1 MFELTE
7 EQKMIKT
14 NAQWFWLKE
23 IDPII
28 DERER
33 RAATGEVFSREETL
47 WIIDKLAQ
55 MGYLDTADEE
65 GGEGL
70 SRVSH
75 GLLREVQGYFWVST
89 YTLGLGGDRSRILD
103 RMTPECRQQYAGRLK
118 GMLGAAGI
126 SESNAGGS
134 PMPRFAEFKAVLDGD
149 FWVCNGTKA
158 WTSGGGVSDYIT
170 CTTLIDRGKGVEETG
185 TIFIDRYESPYQ
197 TREMPKL
204 GWRCCSLTETTFT
217 DCRVPK
223 ENMLLGAGDAGT
235 ALGFTTGRIGI
246 AAMGT
251 GLGQACVDASTK
263 YMQETQRWGK
273 PLASFQLVQ
282 NMLVNMAVETDCA
295 RYLYLRA
302 CDAAD
307 GLEKGGQLV
316 AESTRDPRV
325 GELRLYSSMAK
336 YFCCDA
342 ANRTAY
348 NAVSIHGA
356 AGVLEDLRIER
367 YYRDARTLNIPD
379 GTSEIQ
385 RLIIGRELTGIN
397 AIR

>member
-14 NAQWFWLKE
+14 NAQRFWLKE

-28 DERER
+28 DEREK
-33 RAATGEVFSREETL
+33 RAATGEVFSREETF
-47 WIIDKLAQ
+47 WIINKLAPL
-55 MGYLDTADEE
+55 GYANEAAPEE
-65 GGEGL
+65 YGGAGL
-70 SRVSH
+70 GHVSQ

-89 YTLGLGGDRSRILD
+89 YTLGLGSRLLG
-103 RMTPECRQQYAGRLK
+103 RMTPECQQKYAGRLK
-118 GMLGAAGI
+118 DMLGAAGI
-126 SESNAGGS
+126 SQSNAGGS

-149 FWVCNGTKA
+149 FWICNGTKA
-158 WTSGGGVSDYIT
+158 WTSGGAISDFIT
-170 CTTLIDRGKGVEETG
+170 CTTLIDRGKGTEG
-185 TIFIDRYESPYQ
+185 IGNIFIDRHESPYE

-217 DCRVPK
+217 DCKVPK
-223 ENMLLGAGDAGT
+223 ENMLIGAGDAVA
-235 ALGFTTGRIGI
+235 ALGFTAGRTGI
-246 AAMGT
+246 AAMAT

-263 YMQETQRWGK
+263 YMQETKRWGK

-282 NMLVNMAVETDCA
+282 NMLVNMAVETDCS

-307 GLEKGGQLV
+307 KLRPGEQPA
-316 AESTRDPRV
+316 AESAGDPRV

-336 YFCCDA
+336 YFCADA

-356 AGVLEDLRIER
+356 SGIIEDLRIER

-385 RLIIGRELTGIN
+385 RLIIGRELTGIS

>member
-1 MFELTE
+1 
-7 EQKMIKT
+7 
-14 NAQWFWLKE
+14 
-23 IDPII
+23 
-28 DERER
+28 
-33 RAATGEVFSREETL
+33 
-47 WIIDKLAQ
+47 
-55 MGYLDTADEE
+55 
-65 GGEGL
+65 
-70 SRVSH
+70 
-75 GLLREVQGYFWVST
+75 
-89 YTLGLGGDRSRILD
+89 
-103 RMTPECRQQYAGRLK
+103 
-118 GMLGAAGI
+118 
-126 SESNAGGS
+126 
-134 PMPRFAEFKAVLDGD
+134 
-149 FWVCNGTKA
+149 
-158 WTSGGGVSDYIT
+158 
-170 CTTLIDRGKGVEETG
+170 
-185 TIFIDRYESPYQ
+185 
-197 TREMPKL
+197 
-204 GWRCCSLTETTFT
+204 
-217 DCRVPK
+217 
-223 ENMLLGAGDAGT
+223 MLLGAGDAGT

-302 CDAAD
+302 CNAAD
-307 GLEKGGQLV
+307 GLERGGQLV

-356 AGVLEDLRIER
+356 SGVLEDLRIER
-367 YYRDARTLNIPD
+367 YYRDARMLNIPD

-385 RLIIGRELTGIN
+385 RLIIARELTGIN